1 MDRSWWLISYI
12 LYPTNE
18 NTQYTASLT
27 EIVSAFSMEEAI
39 RFFDRNKLRKRGKRQ
54 GRIVSVINYGQG
66 INCGQEV
73 YITCSTYS
81 AWTTPTYTLYYS
93 GN

>member
-12 LYPTNE
+12 LYPTDT
-18 NTQYTASLT
+18 NTQYTAVLT

-54 GRIVSVINYGQG
+54 GRIVSVIS
-66 INCGQEV
+66 CDQEV
-73 YITCSTYS
+73 YIDTICSTYS
-81 AWTTPTYTLYYS
+81 TWTTPTYTLYYS

>member
-12 LYPTNE
+12 LYPTDT
-18 NTQYTASLT
+18 NTQYTAALT

-54 GRIVSVINYGQG
+54 GRIVSVIKYEQG
-66 INCGQEV
+66 EIYV
-73 YITCSTYS
+73 TCSTYN
-81 AWTTPTYTLYYS
+81 AWATPAYTLYYS